1 MGLNII
7 SGTSTRSRYGR
18 GGARQPIA
26 EINMTPFIDV
36 MLVLLIIFMISAPML
51 TVGVKVDLPKASAGA
66 LNDKVDPLEVR
77 VMHDKIMLQDQ
88 VVTLSSLA
96 DHLNAVAQNKKDTP
110 IHLRADRSLSYEQV
124 MQVISAVRQAGFTKL
139 ALVSEQ
145 PTAAAPQVP

>member
-1 MGLNII
+1 MGLNLI
-7 SGTSTRSRYGR
+7 SGTQSRGRYGS

-51 TVGVKVDLPKASAGA
+51 SVGVKVDLPKASASA

-77 VMHDKIMLQDQ
+77 VMKDKIMIQDQ
-88 VVTLSSLA
+88 VVTMSSLA
-96 DHLNAVAQNKKDTP
+96 TQLNAVAQNKKDTP
-110 IHLRADRSLSYEQV
+110 VHLRADRSLSYEQV
-124 MQVISAVRQAGFTKL
+124 MQVISAVRNAGFTKL

-145 PTAAAPQVP
+145 PTGAAPATP

>member
-18 GGARQPIA
+18 GGSRQPIA

-51 TVGVKVDLPKASAGA
+51 TVGVKVDLPKASASA

-77 VMHDKIMLQDQ
+77 VMKDRIMIQDQ
-88 VVTLSSLA
+88 VVTIGNLA
-96 DHLNAVAQNKKDTP
+96 VQLTAIAQNKKDTP
-110 IHLRADRSLSYEQV
+110 IHLRADRSLPYEQV
-124 MQVISAVRQAGFTKL
+124 MQVISAVRNAGFTKL

-145 PTAAAPQVP
+145 PTGTPAGSP